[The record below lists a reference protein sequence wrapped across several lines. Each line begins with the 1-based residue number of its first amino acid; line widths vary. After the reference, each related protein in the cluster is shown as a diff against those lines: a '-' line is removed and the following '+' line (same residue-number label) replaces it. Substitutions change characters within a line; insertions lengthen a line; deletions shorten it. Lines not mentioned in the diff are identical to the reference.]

1 MHSCVTAPQA
11 RQLLVTVPTIRGR
24 KLDPRLSRSPDRFD
38 FASTMPILCPDNTA
52 QSGESFRLAIEILS
66 CATVK
71 IECSVPTI
79 SRKFSCKDAV
89 HSWKIDTQIQRHKYR
104 GQVNKIRAL
113 FKAIFDAFSLVLIS
127 RPKYC
132 LFVSQQLSK
141 TRRPPTRDLSIGI
154 VRIKHHLNV
163 VFGPKGFGAFFLT
176 NDMHS

>member
-1 MHSCVTAPQA
+1 MGTGSKVV
-11 RQLLVTVPTIRGR
+11 RESVS
-24 KLDPRLSRSPDRFD
+24 PR
-38 FASTMPILCPDNTA
+38 
-52 QSGESFRLAIEILS
+52 FR
-66 CATVK
+66 VFH
-71 IECSVPTI
+71 VHR
-79 SRKFSCKDAV
+79 SRKNCKAITRLFFVRYPAAFITKSKSIDFVTTIYKKIYRQDAV
-89 HSWKIDTQIQRHKYR
+89 HSWKIDTQIERHKYR

-113 FKAIFDAFSLVLIS
+113 FKAIFDAFSLVRIS